1 MAGSMRLP
9 QAFGRHGHPAPPRR
23 RGGELLQSPAVTS
36 EPTPDRSSSHP
47 AVRVVLALA
56 ATGLDAT
63 LLAIALGGVAPLL
76 AHPRAL
82 TLLALWAACAVTLA
96 LVRPVRGHDATTVE
110 RDPPFVLLALFLL
123 PLLAP
128 PLAALG
134 ERLALWPLP
143 GGALLRWL
151 GVALSGAGLGVRIA
165 AMAQLG
171 SRFSPLLA
179 VQRDHALETR
189 GLYARVRHPGYL
201 GALLA
206 ALGGALAFGSAVAL
220 PLVAAMGLLLWARAG
235 REEALLERHF
245 GLAYLN
251 YRARSGRLLPRLTPQ
266 RTPRA

>member
-1 MAGSMRLP
+1 
-9 QAFGRHGHPAPPRR
+9 
-23 RGGELLQSPAVTS
+23 VTK
-36 EPTPDRSSSHP
+36 EPTPDRNPSHP
-47 AVRVVLALA
+47 AVRTLLALT
-56 ATGLDAT
+56 ATGLDAA
-63 LLAIALGGVAPLL
+63 LLALALGGVAPLL

-82 TLLALWAACAVTLA
+82 ALLALWAAGAITLA
-96 LVRPVRGHDATTVE
+96 LLRPVRGHDAATVE
-110 RDPPFVLLALFLL
+110 RDPPFLLLALFLL

-143 GGALLRWL
+143 GGAPLRWL
-151 GVALSGAGLGVRIA
+151 GVVLSGVGLGVRIA

-179 VQRDHALETR
+179 VQREHALETR

-220 PLVAAMGLLLWARAG
+220 PLVAAMGLLLWTRAG
-235 REEALLERHF
+235 REETLLERHF
-245 GLAYLN
+245 GTAYAN
-251 YRARSGRLLPRLTPQ
+251 YRARSGRLLPRLAPP
-266 RTPRA
+266 RSPRA